1 MELMQDAKAEAS
13 YSLPLR
19 HWAAFLKPA
28 RSTQRQ
34 STGQSAGEEAEQ
46 CQHGQQQDAPQ
57 DGGQY
62 EVKSQCSHGVGKH
75 SAAPS
80 YPKKKKEKPQL
91 VSNGVRF
98 PSRK

>member
-13 YSLPLR
+13 SSLPLR

-80 YPKKKKEKPQL
+80 YPKKKEKPQL